1 MKIVFWIGGSFES
14 WGPRSLETGIGGS
27 EVAAARMAEHL
38 TRQGHEV
45 AVWGKVKDESVTY
58 GGRPV
63 CYLAAGPGT
72 HREGAR
78 VALDCDVLVS
88 SRDLAALS
96 HLEWADHKP
105 LSVLWVHDVHVGDDW
120 QGVLS
125 SYDLVFC
132 LSRWARSAFMHYY
145 PDVPAEKLVV
155 TRNGIEPSLFLREGE
170 TVDDLGPVEGV
181 PGRPLYKRPH
191 RCIYSSSYDR
201 GLVRLLDL
209 WPRIKQKV
217 PDADLGVYYGTKSAR
232 AAAALYPGP
241 RSRDMLLQLDYLEHR
256 MAKMEPDG
264 VHYLGRCGQSALA
277 QAFLESGLWLYPTS
291 FCETSCI
298 SALEAQTAGCYPITS
313 SIGALPE
320 TVRRGVIIA
329 HPEYAGYDDA
339 FVDAVA
345 GAVGPRAAEVAG
357 DVAQNRREV
366 LAECSWAGVAAEWIR
381 MFEERISA
389 RP

>member
-1 MKIVFWIGGSFES
+1 
-14 WGPRSLETGIGGS
+14 
-27 EVAAARMAEHL
+27 VAAVRMAEHL
-38 TRQGHEV
+38 TRLGCEV
-45 AVWGKVKDESVTY
+45 AVWGKVVDDEVSY
-58 GGRPV
+58 DGKKV
-63 CYLAAGPGT
+63 CYLTAGPGT
-72 HREGAR
+72 HRDGAR
-78 VALDCDVLVS
+78 VVLDCDVLVS
-88 SRDLAALS
+88 SRDLSALS
-96 HLEWADHKP
+96 RLEWAGKKP

-120 QGVLS
+120 HDVMS

-132 LSRWARSAFMHYY
+132 LSRWARSALMHYY
-145 PDVPAEKLVV
+145 PDVAAEKLVV

-170 TVDDLGPVEGV
+170 TVDNLGPVEGV
-181 PGRPLYKRPH
+181 PGRPLCKRPH

-209 WPRIKQKV
+209 WPRVRREV
-217 PDADLGVYYGTKSAR
+217 PDADLGVYYGTESAR

-298 SALEAQTAGCYPITS
+298 SALEAQAAGCYPITS

-345 GAVGPRAAEVAG
+345 GAVGPRAAEVAR
-357 DVAQNRREV
+357 DTVLNRREV
-366 LAECSWAGVAAEWIR
+366 LAECSWAEVAAGWIK
-381 MFEERISA
+381 MFEDKISG
-389 RP
+389 RPRGQIEEDVHAQD